1 MGLDFG
7 IYYKKKTEK
16 MPKECDWYKWMDNH
30 ELCYGRK
37 AWELVHFL
45 NLPTNDMTDPLVNKE
60 DWDRFIT
67 ALNKLLKG
75 KSIDYFSTLYEE
87 YKLIDKYEQYD
98 KDIPP
103 HILDDVLRYESWYD
117 TTFDET
123 PTLGYDFA
131 LNYLKNFYEANNE
144 IQKYF
149 NNDEYEVKAY
159 ISY

>member
-7 IYYKKKTEK
+7 IYYKKKTEE
-16 MPKECDWYKWMDNH
+16 MPKESDWSEWMDNH

-37 AWELVHFL
+37 SFELVHYL
-45 NLPTNDMTDPLVNKE
+45 NLPSNGDDPVVNKK
-60 DWDRFIT
+60 DWDRLIT

-75 KSIDYFSTLYEE
+75 KSIDYFDTLREE
-87 YKLIDKYEQYD
+87 YRLIDKYEQYD

-103 HILDDVLRYESWYD
+103 HILEDVLTFESWYD
-117 TTFDET
+117 TIFDET
-123 PTLGYDFA
+123 PTLGYEFA
-131 LNYLKNFYEANNE
+131 LGYIKEFYEANNE